1 MIETE
6 TKSTLLT
13 HIYMYMTPNTHM
25 HDPSHSW
32 IDMRTSIKAAGI
44 D

>member
-13 HIYMYMTPNTHM
+13 HIYMTPNTHM